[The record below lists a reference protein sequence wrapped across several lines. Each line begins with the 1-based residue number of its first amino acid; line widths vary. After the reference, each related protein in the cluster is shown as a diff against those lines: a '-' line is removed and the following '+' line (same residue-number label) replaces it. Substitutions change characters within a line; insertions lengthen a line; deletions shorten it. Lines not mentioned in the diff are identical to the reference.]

1 MSDFKA
7 KMHQI
12 RFQMAPQTLLRELQ
26 PSPDTLTRFK
36 WPTSKGREGREW
48 KRDGRGKEKEEEG
61 WREGRG
67 SPPPPTPNSWIRH
80 WDKAYRDSNELGG
93 Y

>member
-12 RFQMAPQTLLRELQ
+12 RFRMGSPRSATVVYS
-26 PSPDTLTRFK
+26 PSQGTLTRFK
-36 WPTSKGREGREW
+36 GPNSKGKEGRKG
-48 KRDGRGKEKEEEG
+48 KRDGRGREKEEEG

-67 SPPPPTPNSWIRH
+67 SPPSFFPNSN
-80 WDKAYRDSNELGG
+80 SNSKFLDPPL
-93 Y
+93 